1 VREVAYRK
9 GLWMRIDRELM
20 RGVGPTVVMQLLE
33 RREMYGYELV
43 EALSRHSEGLLAM
56 GQSTLYPLL
65 YNLEAKKLIRGK
77 WKASAEV
84 LLTHQEGCSLSTG
97 SSQAVARPRRCDG
110 GVGAARG
117 RGAQRLSRCH
127 GIPDEA

>member
-77 WKASAEV
+77 WKASESGRQRKYYS
-84 LLTHQEGCSLSTG
+84 LT
-97 SSQAVARPRRCDG
+97 RK
-110 GVGAARG
+110 GAAYLRAHRRQWQDLVG
-117 RGAQRLSRCH
+117 VM
-127 GIPDEA
+127 EALGLLEAEARKG